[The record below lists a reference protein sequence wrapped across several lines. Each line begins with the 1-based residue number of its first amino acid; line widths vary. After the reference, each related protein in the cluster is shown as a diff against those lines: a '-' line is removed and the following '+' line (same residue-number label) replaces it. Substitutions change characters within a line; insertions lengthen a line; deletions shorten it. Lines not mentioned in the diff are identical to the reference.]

1 MRVLSVRLGFQHRFS
16 PIVTPGSKDA
26 APAKAPGSTGT
37 PGIGPIRKQHRNIS
51 GFGQCPICENITK
64 KREYIYIYYIPQSTA
79 NTSSSDVQNLPT
91 QDIFQPLYYVK
102 YHSPRR

>member
-1 MRVLSVRLGFQHRFS
+1 MRVLSVRIGFQHRFS

-26 APAKAPGSTGT
+26 APAKAPGST

-64 KREYIYIYYIPQSTA
+64 KREYNPQSTA
-79 NTSSSDVQNLPT
+79 NTSSSDVQNLPK
-91 QDIFQPLYYVK
+91 QDIFQPLYHVK